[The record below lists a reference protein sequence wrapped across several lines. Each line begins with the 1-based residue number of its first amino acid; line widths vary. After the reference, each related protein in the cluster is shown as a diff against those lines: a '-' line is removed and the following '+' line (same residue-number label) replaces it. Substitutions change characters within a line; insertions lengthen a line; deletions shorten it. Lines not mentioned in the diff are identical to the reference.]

1 MAIYIVQE
9 LQNGRQVGDPEI
21 LDAANLALAKRMATR
36 RVSMHSTLILE
47 TPDKSRLVQIDGLW
61 SDTTIRKLLN
71 YKRRNQERIDRRAAA
86 KALKYAAREALNPSN
101 NYIVREILSNKKYRE
116 EKISAASPRSAKTQA
131 ARWSNSQYS
140 NLALLHADGRMFA
153 QRLEGLWH
161 EE

>member
-116 EKISAASPRSAKTQA
+116 DKISATSPRSAKTQA